1 MASNRSFG
9 SVGFKCFD
17 RQEYWEA
24 EQNFRQEVDEQEK
37 ALGKEDADTLESK
50 HWLATSL
57 YLQRKYAEAEKIF
70 QQTAQKREKVLG
82 KKDTDTLWSKHWL
95 AMSLCKQGKYA
106 EAEKISQQTAQ
117 GYEEILGKENV
128 KTLKSKHWLAI
139 SLSEQE
145 KYTEAEELF
154 QQVAQRR
161 EKVLGK
167 EHVDTAL
174 SKYWLAR
181 SLCSQERYF
190 EAEELFRQNMRI
202 KVKLLGEEHAYT
214 LFSKHWLARS
224 LQEQA
229 KYHEAE
235 ELLRQVV
242 HTRKEV
248 LGQEHVDTFNS
259 TYWLARSLFVQGKYS
274 EAGQVIQCVVQ
285 GEGKIF
291 GPEHNKTR
299 ESKHWLAAILSKQER
314 YTEAEQLLQQI
325 IQGEERVLGAEHQ
338 DTIDSRGSNAKY
350 SDLEISQ
357 ISSLLS
363 HSHPSWSKVP
373 RTYIVLRIVGCLDLL
388 DQFIDLG
395 FSDYWFPVTERSLP
409 GCLRPSHRSQFVA
422 AQDQVLTKS
431 IGLEKGDAGQHCHFR
446 RDEALPFEGRGVL
459 GSGGFGQVDRVL
471 SLVSF
476 KEYARKRVS
485 RRQAFGGRGTEE
497 MKLFVAEIA
506 ILKRLKHRH
515 MVELLGSYTDPK
527 YVGLIMSP
535 IADMDLSTYFAQ
547 ADATRHAELRT
558 FFGCLARGLEFLHE
572 QNIRHK
578 DIKPG
583 NILVYSGNVLFTDF
597 GLSVDFTNADGSTT
611 CSMVNGMTPRYC
623 APEVALFEPRNTAS
637 DIWSLGVVF
646 LEMAAVLKG
655 QAVDSVPEFLK
666 RHGSKQAFVRTN
678 PTALPELIAVLQ
690 ASGQASDDRAL
701 EWPRQMLQTEQQLR
715 PTAATLTA
723 SIIAAG
729 TSADGNGTFC
739 GICCT
744 SLDDDFSDA
753 SDLF

>member
-1 MASNRSFG
+1 MR
-9 SVGFKCFD
+9 
-17 RQEYWEA
+17 
-24 EQNFRQEVDEQEK
+24 
-37 ALGKEDADTLESK
+37 LE
-50 HWLATSL
+50 
-57 YLQRKYAEAEKIF
+57 
-70 QQTAQKREKVLG
+70 
-82 KKDTDTLWSKHWL
+82 
-95 AMSLCKQGKYA
+95 
-106 EAEKISQQTAQ
+106 
-117 GYEEILGKENV
+117 V
-128 KTLKSKHWLAI
+128 KTK
-139 SLSEQE
+139 
-145 KYTEAEELF
+145 
-154 QQVAQRR
+154 
-161 EKVLGK
+161 
-167 EHVDTAL
+167 
-174 SKYWLAR
+174 
-181 SLCSQERYF
+181 
-190 EAEELFRQNMRI
+190 
-202 KVKLLGEEHAYT
+202 GEEHADT
-214 LFSKHWLARS
+214 LSGKHWLARS

-229 KYHEAE
+229 KYYEAE

-242 HTRKEV
+242 HARKEV
-248 LGQEHVDTFNS
+248 LGQEHVETFNS
-259 TYWLARSLFVQGKYS
+259 TYWLARSLYGQRKYS
-274 EAGQVIQCVVQ
+274 EAGEVIQRVVQ
-285 GEGKIF
+285 GHGKVF

-299 ESKHWLAAILSKQER
+299 ESKHWQAAILFKQRR
-314 YTEAEQLLQQI
+314 YVEAEQILQQI
-325 IQGEERVLGAEHQ
+325 VQGEERVLGAEHQ
-338 DTIDSRGSNAKY
+338 DKIDSRVLLQEVLQALAPPATGIDVTGSAVLGRLRDFFEGRQGSNAKY

-363 HSHPSWSKVP
+363 HSHPRWSQVP
-373 RTYIVLRIVGCLDLL
+373 RTYILLRIVGCLDLL

-422 AQDQVLTKS
+422 AQDRVLTKS
-431 IGLEKGDAGQHCHFR
+431 IGLEKGDAGQHSHFR
-446 RDEALPFEGRGVL
+446 RDEALPFEGKGVL

-485 RRQAFGGRGTEE
+485 RKQAFGGRGTEE
-497 MKLFVAEIA
+497 MKMFVAEIT

-515 MVELLGSYTDPK
+515 TVELLGSYTDPK

-535 IADMDLSTYFAQ
+535 IADMDLSTYLAQ
-547 ADATRHAELRT
+547 ADATRYAELRT

-583 NILVYSGNVLFTDF
+583 NILVHGGNVLFTDF

-611 CSMVNGMTPRYC
+611 CSMVNGMTPQYC

-655 QAVDSVPEFLK
+655 QAVGFVPEFLK
-666 RHGSKQAFVRTN
+666 GHGSRQAFVRTN

-701 EWPRQMLQTEQQLR
+701 EWPRQMLQTEHQLR

-753 SDLF
+753 SDPF